1 MPHRLIGILLAVA
14 MLALGGCISA
24 NTVSKLIVEPP
35 NGGHP
40 KPYPGSIGKLA
51 RTLYTQQ
58 FKVTVGPPPATL
70 SAAIIAPRNYGFSAT
85 DKPKGNAGLRS
96 TQWRFANAPQSA
108 LKHDTISEAGLLMR
122 IRRNLR
128 KLPYCTPTG
137 TVIILPGWSIAK
149 EFRLG
154 YALDFANHGY
164 RVVLVDLR
172 GQGDSSG
179 RYVSFGLIEHEDI
192 TQLITALE
200 ARGLI
205 AGKLA
210 LFGISEGAVIALD
223 TAAEDPRVD
232 AVIAVA
238 PFTSFTTAIRGVGND
253 FLPLLSDLISRQ
265 KLKQGLKLA
274 DKRTGLNLAA
284 SDPRQRVAHIRAPVL
299 YIAGGDD
306 NIAPP
311 NGVKSLAA
319 ATPHARYIELARYT
333 HLDLAFAT
341 GRVAPL
347 ALQALHN
354 TLGKST
360 DSSCLHGP
368 LNASKQERYGFTVT
382 LQYKLGKQ

>member
-1 MPHRLIGILLAVA
+1 LA
-14 MLALGGCISA
+14 
-24 NTVSKLIVEPP
+24 
-35 NGGHP
+35 
-40 KPYPGSIGKLA
+40 
-51 RTLYTQQ
+51 
-58 FKVTVGPPPATL
+58 
-70 SAAIIAPRNYGFSAT
+70 AAIIAPRNYGFSAT
-85 DKPKGNAGLRS
+85 DKPGESANMRI
-96 TQWRFANAPQSA
+96 TRWRFANAPKST
-108 LKHDTISEAGLLMR
+108 LKHDSISDADFLAR
-122 IRRNLR
+122 IHRNLE

-137 TVIILPGWSIAK
+137 TVILLPGWSIAK

-164 RVVLVDLR
+164 RVILVDLR

-253 FLPLLSDLISRQ
+253 FLPLLSNLISRK
-265 KLKQGLKLA
+265 KLKQGLRLA

-311 NGVKSLAA
+311 SGVKSLAA
-319 ATPHARYIELARYT
+319 ATPHARYIELAHYT

-354 TLGKST
+354 TLGKSP
-360 DSSCLHGP
+360 DSRCLHGP
-368 LNASKQERYGFTVT
+368 LNASKENRYGFTVT
-382 LQYKLGKQ
+382 LKYKLGK